1 MLCAHAGFNFDFKIV
16 TNNNMEM
23 DADKEHPSTRDKMEI
38 EHGSDNSDLLL
49 KQYELSDAQIS
60 RILDTDDN
68 IDGLQLD
75 PSL

>member
-1 MLCAHAGFNFDFKIV
+1 
-16 TNNNMEM
+16 M

-60 RILDTDDN
+60 
-68 IDGLQLD
+68 
-75 PSL
+75 